1 MGKVDLVFVLE
12 IYQSNNV
19 MQTVLFSPA
28 YNAANEPN
36 LRNSGILAVMA
47 KALSPLLHRG
57 LSGRATE
64 RSAGVRTNTIQGVK
78 KRKEVA
84 SSFWIVST
92 ISLSQVLTKNPKK
105 LLFSRVHYREGNF
118 ETLQDRNIFD
128 QFIFPHSERIK
139 EQLRIDLQTVTQRSL
154 REFQEEE
161 FCIHRYSKSG
171 VRGVYRSV
179 AKQRLSNGMRI
190 EIGATMMFYINDYRG
205 RRKDDAIMYVRTYL
219 LRFHE
224 SGLAD
229 KRVTVYENHYR
240 RVPIKINTIHHSS
253 RDTKNRKEHLCGIN
267 LITNNFLKVAFIGI
281 VEV

>member
-84 SSFWIVST
+84 SSFWIASNHL
-92 ISLSQVLTKNPKK
+92 SLPGTHEKSQEAP
-105 LLFSRVHYREGNF
+105 LLES
-118 ETLQDRNIFD
+118 
-128 QFIFPHSERIK
+128 
-139 EQLRIDLQTVTQRSL
+139 SL
-154 REFQEEE
+154 P
-161 FCIHRYSKSG
+161 
-171 VRGVYRSV
+171 
-179 AKQRLSNGMRI
+179 
-190 EIGATMMFYINDYRG
+190 
-205 RRKDDAIMYVRTYL
+205 
-219 LRFHE
+219 
-224 SGLAD
+224 
-229 KRVTVYENHYR
+229 
-240 RVPIKINTIHHSS
+240 VP
-253 RDTKNRKEHLCGIN
+253 D
-267 LITNNFLKVAFIGI
+267 
-281 VEV
+281 